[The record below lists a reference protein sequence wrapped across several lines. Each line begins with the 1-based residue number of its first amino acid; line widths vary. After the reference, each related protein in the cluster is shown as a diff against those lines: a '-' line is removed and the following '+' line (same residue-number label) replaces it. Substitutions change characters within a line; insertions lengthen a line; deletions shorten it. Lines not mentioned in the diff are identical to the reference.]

1 MRSRRGFFGPTRKE
15 STTMKRNI
23 TLGAIILCSLMA
35 GLNVYAQ
42 DKPATEP
49 AQKGETAATSS
60 ASVSM
65 LLALDWK
72 QIEGLDR
79 LYDDYLRTRLE
90 QERKMADWQDR
101 PQRIKAWTT
110 PDERE
115 IGTLENN
122 IKNAEQK
129 IADAFLK
136 ARADALKALT
146 PEQRAELEAI
156 RAGSKAVR
164 DDRYRRLLALNVE
177 DIWKYPAVAPATRPL
192 PDTSA
197 DVVYTPPRYRY
208 YSAPYYYSRPYY
220 YPPVYWGYGY
230 GTYPYYGGRSTYGS
244 RRSIHFGTSLR
255 LGSGYSG
262 SRYGGYGGYSSGYGG
277 SHYGGFGGYSGGFGG
292 HRGGRGRH

>member
-1 MRSRRGFFGPTRKE
+1 
-15 STTMKRNI
+15 MKRNF
-23 TLGAIILCSLMA
+23 TLGTILLWSMMA
-35 GLNVYAQ
+35 GVAVHAQ
-42 DKPATEP
+42 NSPASEP
-49 AQKGETAATSS
+49 TQKTDTAATTND
-60 ASVSM
+60 SVST

-72 QIEGLDR
+72 QVERVDR
-79 LYDDYLRTRLE
+79 LYDDYIRTRLE
-90 QERKMADWQDR
+90 QERKMADWHDR
-101 PQRIKAWTT
+101 LTRIKAWTT

-122 IKNAEQK
+122 IKNAERK
-129 IADAFLK
+129 IADAFLN
-136 ARADALKALT
+136 ARKDALRALT

-156 RAGSKAVR
+156 RADARPVR

-177 DIWKYPAVAPATRPL
+177 DIWRYPAVVQVTRPL

-220 YPPVYWGYGY
+220 YPSVYLGYSY

-244 RRSIHFGTSLR
+244 RSSVHFSTNLH

-262 SRYGGYGGYSSGYGG
+262 SHFGGYGSYGGHSSGYGG
-277 SHYGGFGGYSGGFGG
+277 SHSGGFGG
-292 HRGGRGRH
+292 HFGGRGRH